1 MQDDGE
7 GKEVITGIHNEHAY
21 RTLARISMM
30 QMLNYIGCP
39 DALDNAEWKNYTGKP
54 RPKEKPHKD
63 NGEWKKVPAHMEDM
77 FVRHDPKVS
86 KRVYDMLKGGKLLF
100 PKDSISMP
108 RRFYQETKYLVR
120 RLPRTYTAITMICMK
135 I

>member
-1 MQDDGE
+1 MFCLTKARKFAEVIFRKRWFEHEGVKDDGE

-39 DALDNAEWKNYTGKP
+39 DALDNAEWKNYTCKP

-63 NGEWKKVPAHMEDM
+63 NGEWKKVPAHMEDV
-77 FVRHDPKVS
+77 F
-86 KRVYDMLKGGKLLF
+86 GKPYLTEE
-100 PKDSISMP
+100 DWMIS
-108 RRFYQETKYLVR
+108 L
-120 RLPRTYTAITMICMK
+120 
-135 I
+135 

>member
-21 RTLARISMM
+21 ITLARISMM

-77 FVRHDPKVS
+77 FGKPYLTEEDWMI
-86 KRVYDMLKGGKLLF
+86 ML
-100 PKDSISMP
+100 
-108 RRFYQETKYLVR
+108 
-120 RLPRTYTAITMICMK
+120 
-135 I
+135 